1 VTTRIAIVGLLLAAC
16 DGTGPASSPATTTPT
31 AAPRPSVLPSAATL
45 GAEVGFV
52 GMCDASGAVPLSATR
67 MIAADDE
74 DNVLRLYDVEKGG
87 AAIGSSDISK
97 ALGVPLKGKKN
108 PSHPEV
114 DLEAATLDGDR
125 AYWLTSHGR
134 NSKGKL
140 KDERLQFF
148 ATTVG
153 EQIEVVGSYDGLL
166 DDLIADARY
175 ERFGLAA
182 ASEIAPKEPGGL
194 NIEGM
199 TVTTDGKLF
208 IGFRNPIPEG
218 RALIA
223 TLENAGELVGGAGVK
238 ARFGDP
244 MLVDLGGQGV
254 RSLSWWRGSYLIVA
268 GDFAS
273 GGVSQLYAWD
283 GRGAPV
289 RLDLDL
295 SGINPEGFFSPE
307 DRDEIML
314 LSDDGSVLVDGVE
327 CKNLEDPSRRSFR
340 GRWVRLAP

>member
-1 VTTRIAIVGLLLAAC
+1 V
-16 DGTGPASSPATTTPT
+16 
-31 AAPRPSVLPSAATL
+31 
-45 GAEVGFV
+45 FV
-52 GMCDASGAVPLSATR
+52 GMCDASGAVPLSASR

-74 DNVLRLYDVEKGG
+74 DNVLRLYDVEQGG
-87 AAIGSSDISK
+87 AAIGSADISK
-97 ALGVPLKGKKN
+97 ALGVPLKGKKR

-153 EQIEVVGSYDGLL
+153 EPLEVIGSYDRLL
-166 DDLIADARY
+166 DDLIADTRY
-175 ERFGLAA
+175 ARFGLAA

-199 TVTTDGKLF
+199 TATTDGRLF
-208 IGFRNPIPEG
+208 IGFRNPLPEG
-218 RALIA
+218 RALVVP
-223 TLENAGELVGGAGVK
+223 LLNARELVGGAAAA

-244 MLVDLGGQGV
+244 MLLDLGGQGV

-273 GGVSQLYAWD
+273 GGVSTLYEWD

-289 RLDLDL
+289 RVDVDLAGL
-295 SGINPEGFFSPE
+295 NPEGFFSPE

-327 CKNLEDPSRRSFR
+327 CKALEDPARRSFR
-340 GRWVRLAP
+340 GRWLRLAD